1 MRRVRTLALGA
12 SLLALLVGACSTG
25 GGSTPSPKPAA
36 SPTAQASQASAAS
49 APASQ
54 AAPSSSAPASQAAP
68 SSSAQASQAAPGSSA
83 EASQA
88 APGASAEASQA
99 APSGATSG
107 GPTLKIGSDGFY
119 EAKIVAE
126 IYAQALEAKGY
137 TVDRTGIGMGARAVS
152 APALVSGQIDLKPEY
167 VGSGLRNASVY
178 TEQTV
183 ASPAAASPAASAAA
197 GASAP
202 ASGAPSVDV
211 TDPNAEMQALQDAL
225 SAAGITVLNVSPAA
239 DQNGFVVRADVAQA
253 NNLAK
258 MSDTTAVQDKIK
270 WGLATDCATNPLC
283 GAPGGALETDYG
295 ITQATIAGATLL
307 SACDQP
313 MVDALSAKT
322 IDLGELCTTQPD
334 IAQNGWVLLADDKHS
349 QPADNI
355 VPLVR
360 NDYLAKVD
368 KTAFEGILNDVSA
381 KLTTDALLDMNK
393 QFTFDKKDISVI
405 AKAWLQ
411 QNGFVQ

>member
-1 MRRVRTLALGA
+1 MRSVRTLALGA

-25 GGSTPSPKPAA
+25 GGSTPSPKPATPGA
-36 SPTAQASQASAAS
+36 SAPASQSSGAS

-54 AAPSSSAPASQAAP
+54 AAPSPSAKASQ
-68 SSSAQASQAAPGSSA
+68 SAPGSSA

-88 APGASAEASQA
+88 TAGSSAEASQA
-99 APSGATSG
+99 AASGGTTG
-107 GPTLKIGSDGFY
+107 GPTIKIGSDGFY

-126 IYAQALEAKGY
+126 IYAQALEANGY
-137 TVDRTGIGMGARAVS
+137 TVDRTGIGMGARPVS
-152 APALVSGQIDLKPEY
+152 APALTSGQIDLKPEY
-167 VGSGLRNASVY
+167 VGSGLRNASLY
-178 TEQTV
+178 TGQTA
-183 ASPAAASPAASAAA
+183 ASPAAAAESPAASAASPAASAAA
-197 GASAP
+197 SSS

-211 TDPNAEMQALQDAL
+211 TDPESERQALEDAL
-225 SAAGITVLNVSPAA
+225 SAVGITVLDVSPAA

-283 GAPGGALETDYG
+283 GAPGGALETAYG
-295 ITQATIAGATLL
+295 ITQATITGATLL

-313 MVDALSAKT
+313 MVDALASKT

-334 IAQNGWVLLADDKHS
+334 IAQNGWVLLEDDKHS
-349 QPADNI
+349 QPADNL

-360 NDYLAKVD
+360 NDYLDKVGD
-368 KTAFEGILNDVSA
+368 QQAFEKILNDVSA
-381 KLTTDALLDMNK
+381 KLTTEALLDMNK
-393 QFTFDKKDISVI
+393 QFTFDHKDIPVI
-405 AKAWLQ
+405 AKAWLE
-411 QNGFVQ
+411 QNGSAQ

>member
-1 MRRVRTLALGA
+1 M
-12 SLLALLVGACSTG
+12 
-25 GGSTPSPKPAA
+25 
-36 SPTAQASQASAAS
+36 
-49 APASQ
+49 
-54 AAPSSSAPASQAAP
+54 
-68 SSSAQASQAAPGSSA
+68 
-83 EASQA
+83 
-88 APGASAEASQA
+88 
-99 APSGATSG
+99 
-107 GPTLKIGSDGFY
+107 
-119 EAKIVAE
+119 
-126 IYAQALEAKGY
+126 YAQALEAKGY

-178 TEQTV
+178 TGET
-183 ASPAAASPAASAAA
+183 AASPAASAA
-197 GASAP
+197 GSAS

-211 TDPNAEMQALQDAL
+211 TDPESERQALQDAL
-225 SAAGITVLNVSPAA
+225 KSAGITVLDVSPAA

-283 GAPGGALETDYG
+283 GAPGGALETAYG
-295 ITQATIAGATLL
+295 ITQATITGATLL

-313 MVDALSAKT
+313 MVDALTAKT

-334 IAQNGWVLLADDKHS
+334 IAQNGWVLLEDDKHS
-349 QPADNI
+349 QPADNL

-360 NDYLAKVD
+360 DDYLAKVGD
-368 KTAFEGILNDVSA
+368 QQAFEKILNDVSA

-393 QFTFDKKDISVI
+393 QFTFDKKDIAVI

>member
-1 MRRVRTLALGA
+1 MRRVRKLALGA

-25 GGSTPSPKPAA
+25 GGSTKA
-36 SPTAQASQASAAS
+36 PTAAAPSATAAATQSASAA
-49 APASQ
+49 ATQ
-54 AAPSSSAPASQAAP
+54 AASAAATQAASSASAPASQAAP
-68 SSSAQASQAAPGSSA
+68 SSSAQASQAAPSA
-83 EASQA
+83 
-88 APGASAEASQA
+88 GT
-99 APSGATSG
+99 GG
-107 GPTLKIGSDGFY
+107 GPTIKIGSDGFY

-167 VGSGLRNASVY
+167 VGSGLRTVSVY
-178 TEQTV
+178 TGP
-183 ASPAAASPAASAAA
+183 SAATPAASAAA
-197 GASAP
+197 SASA
-202 ASGAPSVDV
+202 SGSAAPPVDV
-211 TDPNAEMQALQDAL
+211 TDPNAEQQALQDAL
-225 SAAGITVLNVSPAA
+225 SAVGITVLDISPAA
-239 DQNGFVVRADVAQA
+239 DQNGFVVRPDTAQA

-270 WGLATDCATNPLC
+270 WGLATDCPTNPLC
-283 GAPGGALETDYG
+283 GAPGGALETAYG
-295 ITQATIAGATLL
+295 ITQQTIAAATLL

-313 MVDALSAKT
+313 MVDALTAKT

-334 IAQNGWVLLADDKHS
+334 IAQNGWVLLEDDKHS
-349 QPADNI
+349 QPADNL

-360 NDYLAKVD
+360 NEYLGKVD
-368 KTAFEGILNDVSA
+368 KTAFEKILNDVSA
-381 KLTTDALLDMNK
+381 KLTTQGLLDMNK
-393 QFTFDKKDISVI
+393 EFTFDKKDIAVI

>member
-1 MRRVRTLALGA
+1 VAPSSSAGA
-12 SLLALLVGACSTG
+12 SGAA
-25 GGSTPSPKPAA
+25 PS
-36 SPTAQASQASAAS
+36 ASAQG
-49 APASQ
+49 SQ
-54 AAPSSSAPASQAAP
+54 AAPSA
-68 SSSAQASQAAPGSSA
+68 SAQAS
-83 EASQA
+83 E
-88 APGASAEASQA
+88 A

-107 GPTLKIGSDGFY
+107 GPTIKIGSDGFY

-137 TVDRTGIGMGARAVS
+137 TVDRTGIGIGARAVS
-152 APALVSGQIDLKPEY
+152 APALVKGQIDLKPEY
-167 VGSGLRNASVY
+167 VGSGLRNASLY
-178 TEQTV
+178 ADQAA
-183 ASPAAASPAASAAA
+183 ASPAAASAEAASPAASSVDAASPGA
-197 GASAP
+197 SSAADASASAP
-202 ASGAPSVDV
+202 ASSAPTVDV

-225 SAAGITVLNVSPAA
+225 SAAGITVLNISPAA

-270 WGLATDCATNPLC
+270 WGLATDCPTNPLC
-283 GAPGGALETDYG
+283 GAPGGALETAYA
-295 ITQATIAGATLL
+295 ITQATISGATLL

-334 IAQNGWVLLADDKHS
+334 IAQNGWVLLADDNHS

-360 NDYLAKVD
+360 NDYLAQVD

-393 QFTFDKKDISVI
+393 QFTFDHKDIAVI

>member
-1 MRRVRTLALGA
+1 MRRIRTLALGA
-12 SLLALLVGACSTG
+12 SLLALISACSTG
-25 GGSTPSPKPAA
+25 GGSTPSPTAA
-36 SPTAQASQASAAS
+36 APSATAQASQASAAS

-54 AAPSSSAPASQAAP
+54 AAPSSSA
-68 SSSAQASQAAPGSSA
+68 QASQAASS
-83 EASQA
+83 
-88 APGASAEASQA
+88 G
-99 APSGATSG
+99 GIVG
-107 GPTLKIGSDGFY
+107 GPTIKIGSDGFY

-126 IYAQALEAKGY
+126 IYAEALEAKGY

-167 VGSGLRNASVY
+167 VGSGLRNVSLYA
-178 TEQTV
+178 
-183 ASPAAASPAASAAA
+183 APAAATAAASAA
-197 GASAP
+197 GSAS

-270 WGLATDCATNPLC
+270 WGLATDCPTNPLC
-283 GAPGGALETDYG
+283 GAPGGALESAYG

-313 MVDALSAKT
+313 MVDALAAKT

-368 KTAFEGILNDVSA
+368 KTSFEQILNDVSA

-393 QFTFDKKDISVI
+393 QFTFDKKDIPVI